1 MEENKDMLPE
11 ESGERVQ
18 DEVKDEVQDGEAQ
31 EVASDVCEPC
41 DESAESLDAAQE
53 PVPEAPWDFGM
64 GEPRERSKGKGA
76 FFGVFSAVLAVCL
89 ALVIGLLFV
98 GENGFHIVKTVEIL
112 RTVYTKTEA
121 DEGAP
126 LSAQEAADIVAKS
139 TVTVVAYIPKATA
152 NGTQVARASG
162 SGFVYDDKGHVCT
175 NHHVIEGAS
184 HVQIILPNGTAID
197 AELVGSD
204 ARSDLAV
211 LKADPAQ
218 LTPARLGS
226 SAELLVGD
234 SVVAVGTPLGAELA
248 GTATFGKISCVDRW
262 LAVDDN
268 ADGVYE
274 KKIRVIQTDTGVNPG
289 NSGGPMADMY
299 GRVVG
304 VVVRKISGKEAIGFA
319 IPIDGVKTVVDAIIK
334 DGAFTGQNPLVEGR
348 SLIGVTG
355 HGGQAGVWYAPDE
368 LTGAMKSSSVEKPGY
383 HYMPVDGVYVMS
395 VDGANA
401 AGILQAGDVLLSVNG
416 LLVYDTPSLID
427 AVNLHRVGQRITLG
441 IWREGTATTVE
452 ITLAEG

>member
-11 ESGERVQ
+11 EADERAQ
-18 DEVKDEVQDGEAQ
+18 DEMQ
-31 EVASDVCEPC
+31 EVASDEREPSV
-41 DESAESLDAAQE
+41 DSAEPTE
-53 PVPEAPWDFGM
+53 PSDVVQDSVPEAPWDFGVS
-64 GEPRERSKGKGA
+64 EPRERSKGKGA
-76 FFGVFSAVLAVCL
+76 FFGIFSAVLALCL

-98 GENGFHIVKTVEIL
+98 GENGFHIVRTVEIL

-126 LSAQEAADIVAKS
+126 LSAQETADIVARS
-139 TVTVVAYIPKATA
+139 TVTVVSYISQTTA

-162 SGFVYDDKGHVCT
+162 SGFVYDDKGHICT
-175 NHHVIEGAS
+175 NHHVIDGATR
-184 HVQIILPNGTAID
+184 VQIMLSDGTAID

-211 LKADPAQ
+211 LKADPAR
-218 LTPARLGS
+218 LTPATLGTS
-226 SAELLVGD
+226 VDLLVGD
-234 SVVAVGTPLGAELA
+234 SVVAVGTPLGAALS
-248 GTATFGKISCVDRW
+248 GTATFGRISCTDRW
-262 LAVDDN
+262 LAVDDDGN
-268 ADGVYE
+268 GVYE
-274 KKIRVIQTDTGVNPG
+274 KKIRVIQTDTAVNPG

-304 VVVRKISGKEAIGFA
+304 IVVRKISGKEAIGFA
-319 IPIDGVKTVVDAIIK
+319 IPIDGAKTVIDAIIK
-334 DGAFTGQNPLVEGR
+334 NGAFTGQNPLVEGR

-355 HGGQAGVWYAPDE
+355 HGGQKGVWYTVNE
-368 LTGAMKSSSVEKPGY
+368 LTGAVNSSSVEKPGY

-401 AGILQAGDVLLSVNG
+401 AGVLYSGDVILAANG

-427 AVNLHRVGQRITLG
+427 AVNLYRVGQRIKLD
-441 IWREGTATTVE
+441 IWRGDTVMTVE